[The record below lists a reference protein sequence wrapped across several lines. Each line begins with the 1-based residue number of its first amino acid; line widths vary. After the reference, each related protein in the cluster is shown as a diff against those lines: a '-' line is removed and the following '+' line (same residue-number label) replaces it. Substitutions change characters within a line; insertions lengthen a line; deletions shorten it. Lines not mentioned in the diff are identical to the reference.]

1 MGESIVRLNINI
13 KNSSIHFQNQIF
25 EYRDEGITLV
35 RGINGSGKT
44 TIMKEIVFNQLPRM
58 KEYRCTYIE
67 QEAPVFECKIK
78 HYLTRFN
85 PYVNGTE
92 ITEHLELFRLNE
104 INLNSEISNL
114 SGGELTKLNI
124 ISGLLKESDVIFMDE
139 PTNNLDDESVL
150 ILLSICESISLNKA
164 IVMITHD
171 ERVVNQGYEEIHIE
185 EGRITSPE
193 VNSTTRLTS
202 NHHNP
207 KLKYPTFKILKD
219 FSLQSFMFSLN
230 ITLVLIL
237 IAMIMVNDF
246 MIKLYFPLNE
256 TEKSNYI
263 VLEGWLED
271 YSLRNEY
278 YARER
283 GIHDQINPL
292 RYTQI
297 ITYSDLEQ
305 LHDRVDIKNIYFTV
319 DDNFWAFFIKRS
331 EETHLNEINVFSAP
345 MVYTQNAKNFDT
357 FHGERVLLDG
367 KIPEDGKKE
376 VMISI
381 GLLKKHFP
389 HIDTINPINQQIEIN
404 GEIHTIVGIGA
415 SDIAVISY
423 EEHHEYSIAKYVPGK
438 SDKLIGRIP
447 DYLSKHGRALPETPD
462 IVFIEGHGDL
472 ELLTDDLVN
481 MFPGNVPYGYYHS
494 VHAIK
499 GMQKPYIRAMFLA
512 NIAFSVVLSL
522 GLFISNVKNFK
533 RLKMMFRF
541 YDNYY
546 VRSNHTFNLLKLS
559 YSMFAVSLIMT
570 AYGVT
575 SSVSDYTSLQTA
587 TIASLNMA
595 IITIPLSFSMRLN
608 GKTAKK

>member
-1 MGESIVRLNINI
+1 MKININI

-25 EYRDEGITLV
+25 EYRDQGITLV

-44 TIMKEIVFNQLPRM
+44 TIMREIVFNQLPRIND
-58 KEYRCTYIE
+58 YRCTYIE

-85 PYVNGTE
+85 PYVNETQMIE
-92 ITEHLELFRLNE
+92 YLELFRLNE
-104 INLNSEISNL
+104 LNLNSEISIL

-139 PTNNLDDESVL
+139 PTNNLDDESVET
-150 ILLSICESISLNKA
+150 LLSICESLSLNKA

-171 ERVVNQGYEEIHIE
+171 ERVVSKEYEEVHIE

-193 VNSTTRLTS
+193 VNSPTLLTS

-207 KLKYPTFKILKD
+207 IPKYPTFKILKD
-219 FSLQSFMFSLN
+219 FSLQPFMFSLN

-237 IAMIMVNDF
+237 MAMIMVNDF
-246 MIKLYFPLNE
+246 MIQLYFPLNE
-256 TEKSNYI
+256 NEKSNYI
-263 VLEGWLED
+263 VLEGWGED
-271 YSLRNEY
+271 YSFRNEY

-283 GIHDQINPL
+283 GIHDQIDHL

-297 ITYSDLEQ
+297 ITYADLKQ
-305 LHDRVDIKNIYFTV
+305 LYERDDIKNIYFSV
-319 DDNFWAFFIKRS
+319 DDNFWSFFIKRS

-345 MVYTQNAKNFDT
+345 LVYTQNAKNVDT

-381 GLLKKHFP
+381 GLLKKNFP
-389 HIDTINPINQQIEIN
+389 NIDTSNPINQQIEIN
-404 GEIHTIVGIGA
+404 GEIHTIVGIGM

-423 EEHHEYSIAKYVPGK
+423 EEHHEHSIAKYFPGK
-438 SDKLIGRIP
+438 SDKLIERIL
-447 DYLSKHGRALPETPD
+447 DNLSQYERIFPETPD
-462 IVFIEGHGDL
+462 IVFIEGHKDL
-472 ELLTDDLVN
+472 ESLTDDLVM

-494 VHAIK
+494 VHAVK
-499 GMQKPYIRAMFLA
+499 GMQRPYLRAMFLA
-512 NIAFSVVLSL
+512 NIAFSLVLSL

-546 VRSNHTFNLLKLS
+546 VRSNHTFNLLRLS
-559 YSMFAVSLIMT
+559 YLMFAVSLIMT

-575 SSVSDYTSLQTA
+575 LSISKYTSLHTA

-595 IITIPLSFSMRLN
+595 IITIPLAFSMKLQ
-608 GKTAKK
+608 GK